1 MSHREKSPGRH
12 EHHSGSGCFNLLPG
26 DAKSFSEMTGVQKMK
41 ISQIK
46 GFISLIGCV
55 RVMKVTHRFTTFIPE
70 ALEYTQLED
79 YYTS

>member
-1 MSHREKSPGRH
+1 MSYGGKSPVQH
-12 EHHSGSGCFNLLPG
+12 EDHSGSGCFNLLLPG
-26 DAKSFSEMTGVQKMK
+26 DAKSISEMTGVQKMK
-41 ISQIK
+41 IR
-46 GFISLIGCV
+46 GFIIFLIGCV